1 VFQRWPL
8 KCLYLGACRFV
19 SLLSKPKYTN
29 LKTAERIRNLERVSV
44 GKLFL
49 NDLLNDLLNDPGSID
64 G

>member
-29 LKTAERIRNLERVSV
+29 LKTAERIPQLGARPV
-44 GKLFL
+44 GKLF
-49 NDLLNDLLNDPGSID
+49 LNDLLNDPGSID